1 MKIFAIGMNYALH
14 NKELHGTLLKTA
26 QPVIFLKPDTALLR
40 PGKPFFVPTNMG
52 RIDYETEVIIRFCK
66 AGKSIEPQFAHRYYD
81 AVSIG
86 IDFTARDMQAEMKTK
101 GRPWDI
107 AKGFD
112 QSAVIGEWIPKEQLP
127 DIQNL
132 HFSMKKNGEQVQSG
146 HTADMLYTVD
156 DIIAYI
162 SQFYTIHTGDI
173 LYTGTPEGVGPIQ
186 PGDCMEAT
194 LEDRQILTLQ
204 CR

>member
-86 IDFTARDMQAEMKTK
+86 IDFTARDMQAEMKAK

-132 HFSMKKNGEQVQSG
+132 HFSMKKNGQQVQSG

-186 PGDCMEAT
+186 PGDSMEAT

>member
-86 IDFTARDMQAEMKTK
+86 IDFTARDMQADMKAK

-132 HFSMKKNGEQVQSG
+132 HFSMKKNGQQVQSG

-186 PGDCMEAT
+186 PGDSMEAT